1 MTSLNDGLKL
11 ELSSS
16 SLVNHQS
23 SNGEIE
29 SNIVVE
35 SSLQDHI
42 KFIFWWQKFWIHT
55 CNLHG
60 CLNLAS

>member
-1 MTSLNDGLKL
+1 
-11 ELSSS
+11 
-16 SLVNHQS
+16 LVNHQS